1 MCSHATIELF
11 LLAINIFN
19 QSLWEI
25 CLVLVWTGLDFVC
38 VSVCLCYVNVRKAA
52 CTDLFILSVYI
63 SNTG

>member
-11 LLAINIFN
+11 YWRSTFLT
-19 QSLWEI
+19 SLSGKFAWCWFGQGWI
-25 CLVLVWTGLDFVC
+25 LF
-38 VSVCLCYVNVRKAA
+38 VCLCYVNVRKAA

>member
-1 MCSHATIELF
+1 MCSPATIELF

-25 CLVLVWTGLDFVC
+25 CLVLVWTGLMLDF
-38 VSVCLCYVNVRKAA
+38 VNVRKAA

>member
-25 CLVLVWTGLDFVC
+25 CLVLVWTGLDFC
-38 VSVCLCYVNVRKAA
+38 VRLCLCYVNVHKAA